1 MRLNGK
7 RAIISGGARGIG
19 KGIARR
25 FAEVGAYVY
34 LLDRSGQELAD
45 TCAELSLAY
54 PGCIDGIRCDVSDTE
69 QMESCM
75 TKAMDRW
82 SGVDV
87 LVNNAGIAI
96 REPFVDVSYEH
107 WDTMMNVNLRS
118 MFVLSQLAAKRMI
131 EQGSGGSIVNMS
143 SKNGVMAS
151 SQLSHYN
158 ASKGGVILLTQSAAV
173 ELASYGIRVNAVAPG
188 FIETPMDRELKIK
201 EGIDPSFI
209 SPRTPMKRLGTIE
222 EVANVFLF
230 LASDESSYVTGTT
243 LVVDGGHLA
252 NASEI

>member
-7 RAIISGGARGIG
+7 RTVVSGGARGIG

-25 FAEVGAYVY
+25 FAEEGAYVCV
-34 LLDRSGQELAD
+34 LDKSERELAD
-45 TCAELSLAY
+45 TRAELSGLF
-54 PGCIDGIRCDVSDTE
+54 PGRVEGIVCDVRDLE
-69 QMESCM
+69 QIENSMM
-75 TKAMDRW
+75 KAMNLW
-82 SGVDV
+82 NGIDV

-96 REPFVDVSYEH
+96 REAFVDISYEH
-107 WDTMMNVNLRS
+107 WDAMMNINLRS
-118 MFVLSQLAAKRMI
+118 MFVLSQLAAKQMI
-131 EQGSGGSIVNMS
+131 EQGIGGSIVNMS
-143 SKNGVMAS
+143 SKNGMMAS
-151 SQLSHYN
+151 SQLCHYN

-173 ELASYGIRVNAVAPG
+173 ELAPHGIRVNAVAPG

-209 SPRTPMKRLGTIE
+209 SPRTPMKRMGTIE
-222 EVANVFLF
+222 EAANVFLF

-243 LVVDGGHLA
+243 IAVDGGHLA

>member
-1 MRLNGK
+1 MRLLGK
-7 RAIISGGARGIG
+7 RVVISGSARGIG

-25 FAEVGAYVY
+25 FAEEGACIY
-34 LLDRSGQELAD
+34 LLDRSEPELAD
-45 TCAELSLAY
+45 TIAELSLAY
-54 PGCIDGIRCDVSDTE
+54 PGRIDGIRCDVSDTE
-69 QMESCM
+69 QMETCM

-82 SGVDV
+82 GGIDI

-96 REPFVDVSYEH
+96 REPFVDATCDH
-107 WDTMMNVNLRS
+107 WDIMMNINLRS

-131 EQGSGGSIVNMS
+131 KQGGGGSIVNMS

-151 SQLSHYN
+151 SQLCHYN
-158 ASKGGVILLTQSAAV
+158 ASKGGVILLTQSIAV
-173 ELASYGIRVNAVAPG
+173 ELAPYGIRVNAVAPG

>member
-1 MRLNGK
+1 MRLHGK
-7 RAIISGGARGIG
+7 RVLISGGARGIG

-25 FAEVGAYVY
+25 FAEEGAYVY
-34 LLDRSGQELAD
+34 LLDKSERELAD
-45 TCAELSLAY
+45 TCAELSQAY
-54 PGCIDGIRCDVSDTE
+54 PGFIDGICCDVSDLE

-75 TKAMDRW
+75 TKAMNRW

-96 REPFVDVSYEH
+96 RESFVDISYEH
-107 WDTMMNVNLRS
+107 WDTMMNINLRS
-118 MFVLSQLAAKRMI
+118 MFVLSQMAAKQMI
-131 EQGSGGSIVNMS
+131 KQGSGGSIVNMS

-151 SQLSHYN
+151 SQLCHYN
-158 ASKGGVILLTQSAAV
+158 VSKGGVILLTQSTAV

-209 SPRTPMKRLGTIE
+209 SPRTPMKRMGTIE

-243 LVVDGGHLA
+243 ITVDGGHLA